1 MNPNI
6 HVSSETGRLR
16 KVIVHQ
22 PDDGIE
28 IVTPSK
34 ALEFLYDDIVYLP
47 LMREEHKVFTDIL
60 KHFAGEENVLDTQ
73 DMLLE
78 CIENNFSAREELIDA
93 VVFDEDCS
101 EENKQILKG
110 LSPEEL
116 IYTLYTGMVRSS
128 RKQIFGPLPNN
139 IFTRD
144 IGAVVNDHVI
154 ICQASKGARTR
165 ESVLTRILVNYH
177 SVFESTRS
185 ENKIIDLT
193 KEDDDVTLEGGD
205 LMIYNNDYLLV
216 GCSERTSL
224 KALDVLIDKL
234 FEKDVVKSVVWIEI
248 PKERTCMHI
257 DTLFT
262 QLSKNEFVVYAP
274 YVASPEKIE
283 VTAYHKDGSST
294 SYKTLLEFFRS
305 VNKKTEYILCGN
317 GEYPFDEREQW
328 TDGCNLVCVKD
339 GVAFSYQRNYRT
351 AEALRNRGYNIVDG
365 WDVLTAL
372 ESGLVTADKIE
383 KTIIRLSATELS
395 RARGGPHC
403 MTFPLL
409 RDDK

>member
-1 MNPNI
+1 MSSNI

-47 LMREEHKVFTDIL
+47 KMREEHKVFIDIL
-60 KHFAGEENVLDTQ
+60 KHFTGEENVLDTQ
-73 DMLLE
+73 EMLLE
-78 CIENNFSAREELIDA
+78 CIENNFDAREELIDA
-93 VVFDEDCS
+93 VAFDEDCS

-128 RKQIFGPLPNN
+128 KKQIFGPLPNN

-154 ICQASKGARTR
+154 ICQASKSARTR
-165 ESVLTRILVNYH
+165 ESVLTRIVISYH
-177 SVFESTRS
+177 PVFESTRK

-262 QLSKNEFVVYAP
+262 QLSNNEFVVFAP
-274 YVASPEKIE
+274 YVTSAEKIE
-283 VTAYHKDGSST
+283 VTAYHKDGTST
-294 SYKTLLEFFRS
+294 SYKTLLDFFRS

-317 GEYPFDEREQW
+317 GEYTYDEREQW
-328 TDGCNLVCVKD
+328 TDGCNMVAVKD

-365 WDVLTAL
+365 LDVLTAL
-372 ESGLVTADKIE
+372 NSGLVTADKIE
-383 KTIIRLSATELS
+383 KTIIKLSATELS

-403 MTFPLL
+403 MTFPLQ
-409 RDDK
+409 RDK